1 MARIQRIRGYELD
14 GTTITMVI
22 GRTQFD
28 ILKCSYGDKLSPE
41 KLRQMGRQDIDS
53 ITRGTYDTDDG
64 KFSVAASVFRGELAP
79 LLDVEGFG
87 NRVIPVIF
95 CFNHP
100 ELGNDSDLM
109 EARIISLSGSGENSS
124 KPNENE
130 LGLIIRQIWWTNERK
145 TINDLGDFPNSLGLS
160 RL

>member
-1 MARIQRIRGYELD
+1 MARIQRVRGVELD
-14 GTTITMVI
+14 GTNITMVI
-22 GRTQFD
+22 GRTQID
-28 ILKCSYGDKLSPE
+28 VLKCSYGDKLSPE

-64 KFSVAASVFRGELAP
+64 KFSVSASVFRSDLMP
-79 LLDVEGFG
+79 LLDTEGFG
-87 NRVIPVIF
+87 NRPIPVIF

-100 ELGNDSDLM
+100 EIGSDSDLM
-109 EARIISLSGSGENSS
+109 EARIISISGSGENSS